1 MEIAYANRRKIT
13 RPCYILDNRERNNDK
28 NEREREREREKRGE
42 FRKKKID
49 RENWI
54 YKELAMRNTLFAR
67 AERKRRGIRE
77 TKDGGGR
84 TSDRLG
90 ANNCT
95 PLAISCITR

>member
-1 MEIAYANRRKIT
+1 MYANRTEIFGSIMSSITGKEMTIKMRKK
-13 RPCYILDNRERNNDK
+13 ERG
-28 NEREREREREKRGE
+28 RGE
-42 FRKKKID
+42 SFERID

-77 TKDGGGR
+77 TKDDGGR